1 MSKKITIKPA
11 SKKEPAAP
19 AAEKPWKVLIV
30 DDDAGVIM
38 ITEHILK
45 AFTYSGRPVVTYSAQ
60 SFGEA
65 TVLYDQHPDA
75 AVALIDVIMDTA
87 DAGLRLVKH
96 IREECGNDK
105 IQLVL
110 RSGQPG
116 HLDQR
121 DILLSYSINDYLNK
135 GTVTSQDLQNGL
147 IRYLR
152 NFETLQKIDNQ
163 SARAANMSSRR
174 EQAASLLSEEMNASG
189 SLSSKLSI
197 LFHDKKSLS
206 QDEQLNYIKLLLSC
220 DEQMIYLLRD
230 LIDATNLEKGAL
242 LTHPKAF
249 AVDEVLH
256 EILPLI
262 NTLHKELADDDKV
275 ALSITVEEALP
286 SVFFD
291 PDRCQQIILNLVIN
305 ALKRTAA
312 GNVGIQIK
320 PLAEYVG
327 ITIWDTGGPL
337 AQEAADRIRAGIDD
351 VDASQSIRLGLSAIK
366 KIAEQQHAM
375 FDVLTFRD
383 GCEFSVLLP
392 LAANQ

>member
-1 MSKKITIKPA
+1 MSKKITIKPS
-11 SKKEPAAP
+11 SKKEATSSPAGN
-19 AAEKPWKVLIV
+19 PWKVLVV

-45 AFTYSGRPVVTYSAQ
+45 AFTYAGRPVVTYSAQ
-60 SFGEA
+60 SFDEA
-65 TVLYDQHPDA
+65 AALYDKHPDA

-152 NFETLQKIDNQ
+152 NFETLQKIDSQ
-163 SARAANMSSRR
+163 SARAANMSSKR
-174 EQAASLLSEEMNASG
+174 EQAENLISEEINTSG
-189 SLSSKLSI
+189 RLSSKLSL
-197 LFHDKKSLS
+197 LFLEEQKLS
-206 QDEQLNYIKLLLSC
+206 QEEQLNYIRLLLSC

-230 LIDATNLEKGAL
+230 LIDSTNLEKGPL
-242 LTHPKAF
+242 LTNPKNF
-249 AVDEVLH
+249 AVNDALN
-256 EILPLI
+256 EIRPLM
-262 NTLHKELADDDKV
+262 NRLHKELTTDERV
-275 ALSITVEEALP
+275 AFTITVDDALP
-286 SVFFD
+286 NVFFD

-305 ALKRTAA
+305 ALKRTSA
-312 GNVGIQIK
+312 GSIGVYVK
-320 PLAEYVG
+320 PLADYVS
-327 ITIWDTGGPL
+327 ITIRDTGGPL
-337 AQEAADRIRAGIDD
+337 TQEAVDRIRAGIDD
-351 VDASQSIRLGLSAIK
+351 VDASQSIRLGLAAIK
-366 KIAEQQHAM
+366 KIAEQQSAIFEM
-375 FDVLTFRD
+375 RSTGD

-392 LAANQ
+392 LAA